1 MRRYR
6 EVPII
11 NKSSG
16 GGGQMAICPYIGIRL
31 LASFN
36 FATSRLTAR
45 LLAFPHCP
53 FIANTT
59 RIVRNMI
66 LMSKSNEQCLT

>member
-1 MRRYR
+1 MRLYR

-16 GGGQMAICPYIGIRL
+16 GDGQIAICPYIGIRF

-36 FATSRLTAR
+36 FAPPRLAAR

-53 FIANTT
+53 FIASTT